1 MNTRHPRFVAV
12 PGIRRLGQA
21 TLPVSGANNPGSPTH
36 NPDTPA
42 GAAAGGAVTSGTGT
56 LVATVHPKPG
66 AVTKHD
72 HTSPAGALTVPSNGA
87 PAPPG
92 VTDGAAAAS
101 PMAEIIRG
109 AAKAVATA
117 TRFIVVFMVISSVPA
132 PVPPGE

>member
-1 MNTRHPRFVAV
+1 M
-12 PGIRRLGQA
+12 
-21 TLPVSGANNPGSPTH
+21 
-36 NPDTPA
+36 
-42 GAAAGGAVTSGTGT
+42 TSGTGT

-101 PMAEIIRG
+101 PVPEINRG
-109 AAKAVATA
+109 AAKAVAT
-117 TRFIVVFMVISSVPA
+117 TRRFIEVFMVISLVPA
-132 PVPPGE
+132 PVPPAE